1 MELPFITAGQIVNT
15 HGIRGEVKL
24 LPQGVDAEA
33 LAGCRTLFI
42 GGEPYDCVTSR
53 VHKGCL
59 LAKLKGVDDMD
70 AALALKGC
78 RVKVRR
84 EDVPLLPGEYF
95 DEELIGLTARD
106 RSTGEKLGT
115 LEEVLS
121 YPAHKIYVVRG
132 GRDEFLIPAVPAF
145 IAGIDMAAGMLDVHM
160 MDGLGTHE
168 S

>member
-24 LPQGVDAEA
+24 LPRGVDAEE
-33 LAGCRTLFI
+33 LTGCKVLYI
-42 GGEPYDCVTSR
+42 GGRPYACAASR

-59 LAKLKGVDDMD
+59 LAKLEGVDDMD
-70 AALALKGC
+70 AALALKG
-78 RVKVRR
+78 REVKVRR
-84 EDVPLLPGEYF
+84 EDVPLPPGEYF
-95 DEELIGLTARD
+95 DEELIGLAARD
-106 RSTGEKLGT
+106 AETGEELGK
-115 LEEVLS
+115 LEEVLA

-145 IAGIDMAAGMLDVHM
+145 IAGIDMAAGTVDVHM
-160 MDGLGTHE
+160 LEGLGTHE

>member
-15 HGIRGEVKL
+15 HGVRGEVKL

-33 LAGCRTLFI
+33 LAGCGTLFI
-42 GGEPYDCVTSR
+42 GGEPYKCTASR

-59 LAKLKGVDDMD
+59 LAKLEGVDDMD
-70 AALALKGC
+70 AALTLKGC

-84 EDVPLLPGEYF
+84 EDVPLPPGEYF
-95 DEELIGLTARD
+95 DEEMIGLAVRD
-106 RSTGEKLGT
+106 GSTGENLGK

-145 IAGIDMAAGMLDVHM
+145 IAGIDMAAGTVDIHM
-160 MDGLGTHE
+160 MEGLGTHE
-168 S
+168 K